1 MQIKQISTERSQEE
15 NLEAWCF
22 EVGSRFEHLS
32 EGAVNLFYMFHLNF
46 IEKYKKINKKI
57 NLKKEISDLGCGDG
71 ASVKYLLR
79 AGFDVD
85 AVDINEEKLTQ
96 VDERAQRFNMGM
108 VQYLEEIP
116 YVTNVFCHHSLE
128 HTVDAPRVLE
138 LIGEKLLSGGLSYIA
153 VPAGDYLHSVHH
165 VVFEDWKEI
174 LPPNCS
180 ALFGKKRQVYLDET
194 NMESEYVCIAR
205 KN

>member
-85 AVDINEEKLTQ
+85 AVD
-96 VDERAQRFNMGM
+96 
-108 VQYLEEIP
+108 IP